1 MRIYAL
7 PVHFRCMGS
16 IFYGG
21 KTPFGVKYGNED
33 YMRTKSLLSLCL
45 VMSGMSLAA
54 TQATFYVAPSGNDS
68 NKGTEAEPFKTITQ
82 AQKAVRAINSSMT
95 GDIEVILRE
104 GTYALPGTIGF
115 DERDGGKDGHYV
127 RYKAYDGEKPLITGG
142 MAIIGWTIH
151 DEANGIWKAEGV
163 EGRFRQLYVNG
174 KKAVR
179 ACFPNVIAAN
189 DKGAGS
195 FDHDFVRLTKVDSSG
210 RAFDVSAEY
219 IKNIKNIEDVE
230 IHLMIAW
237 AESILRLEKAE
248 VNGGTAK
255 LIPKDPERTKLFHR
269 AYPMLGTAFQSNPPR
284 QQVFYLENSY
294 DLLDAAGEWYLDE
307 KEHVLYYKPRS
318 GESMATANV
327 VAPRF
332 NTLFSILGKDTKN
345 KVGYMSFEGLIFAH
359 SNYTRPSEE
368 GFLDL
373 QAANFNV
380 DVLPD
385 PGRGNWEKLN
395 SNKYLLWRP
404 DAGFRVENAHHFL
417 VKNCTFTQM
426 AATGLDFVSG
436 TNDDVIEGNVFYEI
450 GAAGIMLG
458 KFYQDST
465 TEIHIA
471 YNPSDKEEISTRD
484 TIRNNLV
491 TNVTNEHQGAVGI
504 GAGYPRY
511 VVIENNEI
519 SYTYY
524 SGISLGFG
532 WTKDQTAM
540 TNNHVNKNNIH
551 HISRLLC
558 DSGPIYTLSNQGTGS
573 EIKENYLHDY
583 SASKWSDYWVLP
595 IYLDEGSSGFVVENN
610 SYRNAPSGVGRNQ
623 AGQFTERN
631 NGGYIESVAAAAGLQ
646 GEYKNIADRINNI
659 PLPDFSNTV
668 TQAAFKVVATLPGI
682 IQAED
687 YDVGG
692 QSVSFSDKDFV
703 NEGNVYRE
711 DGVDVVGLGCSD
723 SAMTKDC
730 NGYAVGY
737 TQSGEWLEYS
747 VNVIVASKFVFRAN
761 VASGLDVGSFRL
773 FIDGKAVT
781 DTIAVPQGEDWNTY
795 GYVEG
800 ETAEIAKG
808 EHVLRIQFTG
818 TYVNLD
824 WIQFALTAGEL
835 PIPQKRDVQLN
846 LGERG
851 YDVFGMDGRF
861 VCRIEGMSAMG
872 GFKAVLMAKGVKPGM
887 YVVRGLESRK
897 SIRINTAK

>member
-1 MRIYAL
+1 
-7 PVHFRCMGS
+7 
-16 IFYGG
+16 
-21 KTPFGVKYGNED
+21 
-33 YMRTKSLLSLCL
+33 MRTRSLFSLCL
-45 VMSGMSLAA
+45 AVAGASFAA
-54 TQATFYVAPSGNDS
+54 TQATFYVSPGGNDAADGS
-68 NKGTEAEPFKTITQ
+68 KDAPFKTITQ
-82 AQKAVRAINSSMT
+82 AQKAVRAINGSMT

-104 GTYALPGTIGF
+104 GTYVLPSTIGF

-127 RYKAYDGEKPLITGG
+127 RYKAADGETPIITGG
-142 MAIIGWTIH
+142 MQVTGWAIH
-151 DEANGIWKAEGV
+151 DEANNIWKAEGV
-163 EGRFRQLYVNG
+163 DGRFRQLYVNG
-174 KKAVR
+174 RKAVR

-189 DKGAGS
+189 EKGVGG

-210 RAFDVSAEY
+210 RAFDVSADY
-219 IKNIKNIEDVE
+219 IKNIKNIKNIEDVE

-237 AESILRLEKAE
+237 SENILRLEKAQ

-269 AYPMLGTAFQSNPPR
+269 AYPMLGTAFASNPPK

-294 DLLDAAGEWYLDE
+294 DLIDAPGEWYLDE
-307 KEHVLYYKPRS
+307 KEHTLYYKPRE
-318 GESMATANV
+318 GESMATAHV
-327 VAPRF
+327 VAPRI
-332 NTLFSILGKDTKN
+332 NTLFSVLGKDTKN
-345 KVGYMSFEGLIFAH
+345 KVGYMAFEGLIFAH

-380 DVLPD
+380 DVLAD

-395 SNKYLLWRP
+395 SNKFLLWRP
-404 DAGFRVENAHHFL
+404 DAAFRVENAHHFL
-417 VKNCTFTQM
+417 VQGNVFTQI

-436 TNDDVIEGNVFYEI
+436 TNDDMIQGNAFFEI

-484 TIRNNLV
+484 TVKNNLV

-511 VVIENNEI
+511 VVIEHNEV

-524 SGISLGFG
+524 SGISIGFG
-532 WTKDQTAM
+532 WTKSQTAM
-540 TNNHVNKNNIH
+540 TNNHVNWNEIH
-551 HISRLLC
+551 HIARLLC

-573 EIKENYLHDY
+573 EIQHNYIHDNGT
-583 SASKWSDYWVLP
+583 SKWADYWNVP
-595 IYLDEGSSGFVVENN
+595 IYLDEGSSGFTVKENVFKN
-610 SYRNAPSGVGRNQ
+610 SPSGVGQNQ
-623 AGQFTERN
+623 AGQNTIQQDGNYYSDNVVN
-631 NGGYIESVAAAAGLQ
+631 NAGIEKEFRYIRDIKE
-646 GEYKNIADRINNI
+646 I
-659 PLPDFSNTV
+659 PLADFSNTV

-730 NGYAVGY
+730 SGYAIGY
-737 TQSGEWLEYS
+737 TQTGEWVEYS
-747 VNVIVASKFVFRAN
+747 VTSVIASKLVFRAN
-761 VASGLDVGSFRL
+761 AATGLEGGSFVL

-781 DTIAVPQGEDWNTY
+781 DTVKVPQGEDWNTY
-795 GYVEG
+795 AFVDG
-800 ETAEIAKG
+800 ETSEIAKG
-808 EHVLRIQFTG
+808 DHVLRIQFTG
-818 TYVNLD
+818 SYVNLD
-824 WIQFALTAGEL
+824 WIKFALTQEEL
-835 PIPQKRDVQLN
+835 TGIHNVAYNVNFVPNTDRSLK
-846 LGERG
+846 
-851 YDVFGMDGRF
+851 VFGAKGRF
-861 VCRIEGMSAMG
+861 MGRIENSAG
-872 GFKAVLMAKGVKPGM
+872 LSLAETLKQAGFASGI
-887 YVVRGLESRK
+887 YIVRGVGSSLRVQVK
-897 SIRINTAK
+897 

>member
-1 MRIYAL
+1 M
-7 PVHFRCMGS
+7 
-16 IFYGG
+16 
-21 KTPFGVKYGNED
+21 FGFVAFA
-33 YMRTKSLLSLCL
+33 TFCL
-45 VMSGMSLAA
+45 VGSLGFAQE
-54 TQATFYVAPSGNDS
+54 QATFYVAPTGSDS
-68 NKGTEAEPFKTITQ
+68 NPGTEAAPFKTITK
-82 AQKAVRAINSSMT
+82 AQKAVREINGTMT
-95 GDIEVILRE
+95 GDIVVYLRE
-104 GTYALPGTIGF
+104 GTYQLNSMVNF

-127 RYKAYDGEKPLITGG
+127 RYKAYKGENPLITGG
-142 MAIIGWTIH
+142 MPITGWAIH

-163 EGRFRQLYVNG
+163 DGNFRQLYVNG

-179 ACFPNVIAAN
+179 ACFPNAIAAN
-189 DKGAGS
+189 EKGEGS

-219 IKNIKNIEDVE
+219 IKNIKNIENVE

-255 LIPKDPERTKLFHR
+255 LIPKDPERTRLFHR
-269 AYPMLGTAFQSNPPR
+269 AYPMLGTAFMSDPPK

-307 KEHVLYYKPRS
+307 KNHVLYYKPRS

-332 NTLFSILGKDTKN
+332 NTLFNVLGKDTKN

-380 DVLPD
+380 DVLAD

-395 SNKYLLWRP
+395 SNKFLLWRP
-404 DAGFRVENAHHFL
+404 DAGFRVENAHHLL

-465 TEIHIA
+465 TEIHIP
-471 YNPSDKEEISTRD
+471 YNPSDKDEISTRD
-484 TIRNNLV
+484 TIRYNLI

-524 SGISLGFG
+524 SGISVGFG
-532 WTKDQTAM
+532 WTKSETAM
-540 TNNHVNKNNIH
+540 TNNHINKNNIH

-583 SASKWSDYWVLP
+583 GASKWSDYWVLP
-595 IYLDEGSSGFVVENN
+595 IYLDEGSSGFTVENN
-610 SYRNAPSGVGRNQ
+610 SYKNSPSGVGQNQ
-623 AGQFTERN
+623 PGQFTQRN

-646 GEYKNIADRINNI
+646 GEFKNLADKISNI
-659 PLPDFSNTV
+659 PLADFSNPIP
-668 TQAAFKVVATLPGI
+668 QAPFKGAFVFPTLV
-682 IQAED
+682 QAED
-687 YDVGG
+687 YDEGG
-692 QSVSFSDKDFV
+692 QGVSYSDKDIA
-703 NEGNVYRE
+703 NQGNVYRE
-711 DGVDVVGLGCSD
+711 DGVDVVGLECSD
-723 SAMTKDC
+723 SAATKDC
-730 NGYAVGY
+730 KGYAIGF
-737 TQSGEWLEYS
+737 TQAGEWTEYS
-747 VNVIVASKFVFRAN
+747 VNVPVDGKYIVKAN
-761 VASGLDVGSFRL
+761 VATASETSSFML
-773 FIDGKAVT
+773 LVDNDAVT
-781 DTIAVPQGEDWNTY
+781 DTIAVPKTDSTWNVYKEIDVGT
-795 GYVEG
+795 VEL
-800 ETAEIAKG
+800 KQG
-808 EHVLRIQFTG
+808 EHVLRLLITG
-818 TYVNLD
+818 DYLNID
-824 WIQFALTAGEL
+824 WIQFADSANQVLPPSLLVEKVRLEVSPVTA
-835 PIPQKRDVQLN
+835 
-846 LGERG
+846 
-851 YDVFGMDGRF
+851 YDVFGLTGKYLGRVELRGESVWNALARDGFARGTYL
-861 VCRIEGMSAMG
+861 VRSVGHAKAMR
-872 GFKAVLMAKGVKPGM
+872 VQVK
-887 YVVRGLESRK
+887 
-897 SIRINTAK
+897 

>member
-1 MRIYAL
+1 M
-7 PVHFRCMGS
+7 
-16 IFYGG
+16 
-21 KTPFGVKYGNED
+21 FGFVAFA
-33 YMRTKSLLSLCL
+33 TFCL
-45 VMSGMSLAA
+45 VGGLGFAQE
-54 TQATFYVAPSGNDS
+54 QATFYVAPTGNDA
-68 NKGTEAEPFKTITQ
+68 NPGTEAAPFKTITK
-82 AQKAVRAINSSMT
+82 AQKAVREINGTMT
-95 GDIEVILRE
+95 GDIVVYLRE
-104 GTYALPGTIGF
+104 GTYQLNSTVNY

-127 RYKAYDGEKPLITGG
+127 RYKAYKGKMPLITGG
-142 MAIIGWTIH
+142 MPVTGWTIH
-151 DEANGIWKAEGV
+151 DETNNIWKAEGV

-179 ACFPNVIAAN
+179 ACFPNAIAS
-189 DKGAGS
+189 DEKGAGT
-195 FDHDFVRLTKVDSSG
+195 FDHDFVRLSKVDSTG

-269 AYPMLGTAFQSNPPR
+269 AYPMLGTAFMSDPPK

-294 DLLDAAGEWYLDE
+294 DLIDAPGEWYLDE
-307 KEHVLYYKPRS
+307 KNQTLYYKPRS
-318 GESMATANV
+318 GENMGSANV
-327 VAPRF
+327 VAPRL
-332 NTLFSILGKDTKN
+332 NTMFSVLGKDTKN
-345 KVGYMSFEGLIFAH
+345 KVGYMSFEGLTFAH
-359 SNYTRPSEE
+359 SNFTRPSEE

-595 IYLDEGSSGFVVENN
+595 IYLDEGSSGFTVENN

-646 GEYKNIADRINNI
+646 GEFKNLADKISNI
-659 PLPDFSNTV
+659 PLADFSNPV
-668 TQAAFKVVATLPGI
+668 PQAPFKNAFVFPALV
-682 IQAED
+682 QAED
-687 YDVGG
+687 YDEGG
-692 QSVSFSDKDFV
+692 QGVSYSDKDIA
-703 NEGNVYRE
+703 NQGNVYRE
-711 DGVDVVGLGCSD
+711 DGVDVVGLECSD
-723 SAMTKDC
+723 SAATKDC
-730 NGYAVGY
+730 KGFAVGY
-737 TQSGEWLEYS
+737 TQAGEWMEYS
-747 VNVIVASKFVFRAN
+747 VNVPADAKYFVKAN
-761 VASGLDVGSFRL
+761 VATASETSSFML
-773 FIDGKAVT
+773 LVDNNAVT
-781 DTIAVPQGEDWNTY
+781 DTVVVPKTDSTWNVYKEIDVGAVELKQ
-795 GYVEG
+795 
-800 ETAEIAKG
+800 G
-808 EHVLRIQFTG
+808 EHVIRLLITG
-818 TYVNLD
+818 DYLNID
-824 WIQFALTAGEL
+824 WIQFADSANQTLPPTQWVEKVRLEVGPETA
-835 PIPQKRDVQLN
+835 
-846 LGERG
+846 
-851 YDVFGMDGRF
+851 YDVFGLTGKYLGR
-861 VCRIEGMSAMG
+861 VELRGESVRNALVREGFAQG
-872 GFKAVLMAKGVKPGM
+872 IYL
-887 YVVRGLESRK
+887 VRG
-897 SIRINTAK
+897 AKHAKALRVQVK

>member
-1 MRIYAL
+1 MCR
-7 PVHFRCMGS
+7 M
-16 IFYGG
+16 
-21 KTPFGVKYGNED
+21 FGFVAFA
-33 YMRTKSLLSLCL
+33 TFCL
-45 VMSGMSLAA
+45 VGSLGFAQE
-54 TQATFYVAPSGNDS
+54 QATFYVAPSGSDS
-68 NKGTEAEPFKTITQ
+68 NPGTEAAPFKTITK
-82 AQKAVRAINSSMT
+82 AQKAVREINGTMT
-95 GDIEVILRE
+95 GDIVVYLRE
-104 GTYALPGTIGF
+104 GTYQLNSMVNF

-127 RYKAYDGEKPLITGG
+127 RYKAYKGESPLITGG
-142 MAIIGWTIH
+142 MPITGWAIH

-163 EGRFRQLYVNG
+163 DGNFRQLYVNG

-179 ACFPNVIAAN
+179 ACFPNAVAAN
-189 DKGAGS
+189 DKGEGG

-219 IKNIKNIEDVE
+219 IKNIKNIENVE

-255 LIPKDPERTKLFHR
+255 LIPKDPERTRLFHR
-269 AYPMLGTAFQSNPPR
+269 AYPMLGTAFMSDPPK

-307 KEHVLYYKPRS
+307 KNHVLYYKPRS

-332 NTLFSILGKDTKN
+332 NTLFNVLGKDTKN

-380 DVLPD
+380 DVLAD

-395 SNKYLLWRP
+395 SNKFLLWRP
-404 DAGFRVENAHHFL
+404 DAGFRVENAHHLL

-465 TEIHIA
+465 TEIHIP
-471 YNPSDKEEISTRD
+471 YNPSDKDEISTRD
-484 TIRNNLV
+484 TIRYNLI

-524 SGISLGFG
+524 SGISVGFG
-532 WTKDQTAM
+532 WTKSETAM
-540 TNNHVNKNNIH
+540 TNNHINKNNIH

-583 SASKWSDYWVLP
+583 GASKWSDYWVLP
-595 IYLDEGSSGFVVENN
+595 IYLDEGSSGFTVENN
-610 SYRNAPSGVGRNQ
+610 SYKNSPSGVGQNQ
-623 AGQFTERN
+623 PGQFTQRN

-646 GEYKNIADRINNI
+646 GEFKNLADKISNI
-659 PLPDFSNTV
+659 PLADFSNPV
-668 TQAAFKVVATLPGI
+668 PQAPFKGAFVFPALV
-682 IQAED
+682 QAED
-687 YDVGG
+687 YDEGG
-692 QSVSFSDKDFV
+692 QGVSYSDKDIA
-703 NEGNVYRE
+703 NQGNVYRE
-711 DGVDVVGLGCSD
+711 DGVDVVGLECSD
-723 SAMTKDC
+723 SAATKDC
-730 NGYAVGY
+730 KGYAIGF
-737 TQSGEWLEYS
+737 TQAGEWTEYS
-747 VNVIVASKFVFRAN
+747 VNVPVDGKYIVKAN
-761 VASGLDVGSFRL
+761 VATASETSSFML
-773 FIDGKAVT
+773 LVDNDAVT
-781 DTIAVPQGEDWNTY
+781 DTIAVPKTDSTWNVY
-795 GYVEG
+795 K
-800 ETAEIAKG
+800 EIDVGAIELKQG
-808 EHVLRIQFTG
+808 EHVLRLLITG
-818 TYVNLD
+818 DYLNID
-824 WIQFALTAGEL
+824 WIQFADSANQVLPPSLLVEKVRLEVSPVTA
-835 PIPQKRDVQLN
+835 
-846 LGERG
+846 
-851 YDVFGMDGRF
+851 YDVFGLTGKYLGRVELRGESVWNALARDGFARGTYL
-861 VCRIEGMSAMG
+861 VRSVGHAKAMR
-872 GFKAVLMAKGVKPGM
+872 VQVK
-887 YVVRGLESRK
+887 
-897 SIRINTAK
+897 

>member
-1 MRIYAL
+1 MGFKMFGQFAAISAL
-7 PVHFRCMGS
+7 FLGAT
-16 IFYGG
+16 IA
-21 KTPFGVKYGNED
+21 D
-33 YMRTKSLLSLCL
+33 
-45 VMSGMSLAA
+45 AA
-54 TQATFYVAPSGNDS
+54 AVQATFYVAPNGSDS
-68 NKGTEAEPFKTITQ
+68 NKGTKDAPFKTITQ
-82 AQKAVRAINSSMT
+82 AQKAVREINGNMT

-104 GTYALPGTIGF
+104 GTYALPATVNF
-115 DERDGGKDGHYV
+115 TEADGGKDGHYV
-127 RYKAYDGEKPLITGG
+127 RYKAADGENPLITGG
-142 MAIIGWTIH
+142 MPVTGWAIH
-151 DEANGIWKAEGV
+151 DEKNNIWKAEGV
-163 EGRFRQLYVNG
+163 DGRFRQLYVNG

-179 ACFPNVIAAN
+179 ACFPNAVASN
-189 DKGAGS
+189 EKGAGT
-195 FDHDFVRLTKVDSSG
+195 FDHDFVRLTKVDSTG
-210 RAFDVSAEY
+210 RAFDVSADY
-219 IKNIKNIEDVE
+219 VKNIKNIEDVE

-237 AESILRLEKAE
+237 AESILRLEKVQ

-269 AYPMLGTAFQSNPPR
+269 AYPMLGTAFMSNPPK

-294 DLLDAAGEWYLDE
+294 DLLDAPGEWYLDE
-307 KEHVLYYKPRS
+307 KNSVLYYKPRS
-318 GESMATANV
+318 GENMATANV
-327 VAPRF
+327 VAPRLNTMF
-332 NTLFSILGKDTKN
+332 NVLGKDTKN
-345 KVGYMSFEGLIFAH
+345 KVGYMSFEGLNFAH

-385 PGRGNWEKLN
+385 PGRGNWERLN

-417 VKNCTFTQM
+417 VKNCTFSQM

-471 YNPSDKEEISTRD
+471 YNPKDKDEISTRD

-491 TNVTNEHQGAVGI
+491 TNATNEHQGAVGI

-511 VVIENNEI
+511 VVIENNEV
-519 SYTYY
+519 SYTNY

-646 GEYKNIADRINNI
+646 GEFKKIGEKINNI
-659 PLPDFSNTV
+659 PLPDFSNTM
-668 TQAAFKVVATLPGI
+668 TQTPFVENMTIPGLI
-682 IQAED
+682 EMEN
-687 YDVGG
+687 YDEGG
-692 QSVSFSDKDFV
+692 QSVSYSDKDFV

-723 SAMTKDC
+723 TLNTKDC
-730 NGYAVGY
+730 KGYAVGY
-737 TQSGEWLEYS
+737 TSAGEWMEYT
-747 VNVIVASKFVFRAN
+747 VKVADAGEYVFLAN
-761 VASGLDVGSFRL
+761 VSTGAENAGFQLVM
-773 FIDGKAVT
+773 DGKAIS
-781 DTIAVPQGEDWNTY
+781 DTIVAPKGEDWSTY
-795 GYVEG
+795 SFVDGKT
-800 ETAEIAKG
+800 TALEAG
-808 EHVLRIQFTG
+808 EHVLRVVITG
-818 TYVNLD
+818 DFLNID
-824 WIQFALTAGEL
+824 WIKFGKSKDEL
-835 PIPQKRDVQLN
+835 VSIKPSLRYGLNMDISRSSTLNVFDIRGHHVGTIRLMGVPTMSSVLQQMHAKNFKSGIYFVQSVN
-846 LGERG
+846 KT
-851 YDVFGMDGRF
+851 FGKM
-861 VCRIEGMSAMG
+861 VQ
-872 GFKAVLMAKGVKPGM
+872 VK
-887 YVVRGLESRK
+887 
-897 SIRINTAK
+897 

>member
-1 MRIYAL
+1 M
-7 PVHFRCMGS
+7 
-16 IFYGG
+16 
-21 KTPFGVKYGNED
+21 FGFVAFA
-33 YMRTKSLLSLCL
+33 TFCL
-45 VMSGMSLAA
+45 VGSLGFAQE
-54 TQATFYVAPSGNDS
+54 QATFYVAPTGSDS
-68 NKGTEAEPFKTITQ
+68 NPGTEAAPFKTITK
-82 AQKAVRAINSSMT
+82 AQKAVREINGTMT
-95 GDIEVILRE
+95 GDIVVYLRE
-104 GTYALPGTIGF
+104 GTYQLNSTVNF
-115 DERDGGKDGHYV
+115 DERDGGKDGYYV
-127 RYKAYDGEKPLITGG
+127 RYKAYKGENPLITGG
-142 MAIIGWTIH
+142 KPITGWTIH
-151 DEANGIWKAEGV
+151 DETNNIWKAEGV

-179 ACFPNVIAAN
+179 ACFPNAIAS
-189 DKGAGS
+189 DEKGAGS
-195 FDHDFVRLTKVDSSG
+195 FDHDFVRLSKVDSTG

-237 AESILRLEKAE
+237 AESILRLEKVQ

-269 AYPMLGTAFQSNPPR
+269 AYPMLGTAFTSDPPK

-294 DLLDAAGEWYLDE
+294 DLIDAPGEWYLDE
-307 KEHVLYYKPRS
+307 KNQTLYYKPRS
-318 GESMATANV
+318 GENMGSANV
-327 VAPRF
+327 VAPRL
-332 NTLFSILGKDTKN
+332 NTMFSVLGKDTKN

-359 SNYTRPSEE
+359 SNFTRPSEE

-646 GEYKNIADRINNI
+646 GEFKNIADKISNI
-659 PLPDFSNTV
+659 PLADFSNPV
-668 TQAAFKVVATLPGI
+668 PQAPFKNAFVFPALV
-682 IQAED
+682 QAED
-687 YDVGG
+687 YDEGG
-692 QSVSFSDKDFV
+692 QGVSYSDKDIA
-703 NEGNVYRE
+703 NQGNAYRE
-711 DGVDVVGLGCSD
+711 DGVDVVGLECTD
-723 SAMTKDC
+723 SAATKDC
-730 NGYAVGY
+730 KGFAVGY
-737 TQSGEWLEYS
+737 TQAGEWMEYS
-747 VNVIVASKFVFRAN
+747 VNVPADAKYFVKAN
-761 VASGLDVGSFRL
+761 VATASETSSFML
-773 FIDGKAVT
+773 LVDNDAVT
-781 DTIAVPQGEDWNTY
+781 DTVAVPKTDSTWDVYKEIDVGT
-795 GYVEG
+795 VEL
-800 ETAEIAKG
+800 KQG
-808 EHVLRIQFTG
+808 EHVIRLLITG
-818 TYVNLD
+818 DYLNVD
-824 WIQFALTAGEL
+824 WIQFADSANQTLPPTQWVEKVRLEVSPETA
-835 PIPQKRDVQLN
+835 
-846 LGERG
+846 
-851 YDVFGMDGRF
+851 YDVFGLTGKYLGR
-861 VCRIEGMSAMG
+861 VELRGESVNKALVREGFAQG
-872 GFKAVLMAKGVKPGM
+872 IYL
-887 YVVRGLESRK
+887 VRG
-897 SIRINTAK
+897 AKHAKALRVQVR

>member
-1 MRIYAL
+1 MCR
-7 PVHFRCMGS
+7 M
-16 IFYGG
+16 
-21 KTPFGVKYGNED
+21 FGFVAFA
-33 YMRTKSLLSLCL
+33 TFCL
-45 VMSGMSLAA
+45 VGGLGFAQE
-54 TQATFYVAPSGNDS
+54 QATFYVAPSGSDS
-68 NKGTEAEPFKTITQ
+68 NPGTEAAPFKTITK
-82 AQKAVRAINSSMT
+82 AQKAVREINGTMT
-95 GDIEVILRE
+95 GDIVVYLRE
-104 GTYALPGTIGF
+104 GTYQLNSTVNF

-127 RYKAYDGEKPLITGG
+127 RYKAYKGENPLITGG
-142 MAIIGWTIH
+142 MPITGWAIH

-163 EGRFRQLYVNG
+163 EGNFRQLYVNG

-179 ACFPNVIAAN
+179 ACFPNAIAAN
-189 DKGAGS
+189 EKGEGG

-210 RAFDVSAEY
+210 RAFDVSADY
-219 IKNIKNIEDVE
+219 IKNIKNIENVE

-269 AYPMLGTAFQSNPPR
+269 AYPMLGTAFQSNPPK

-332 NTLFSILGKDTKN
+332 NTLFNVLGKDTKN

-380 DVLPD
+380 DVLAD

-395 SNKYLLWRP
+395 SNKFLLWRP
-404 DAGFRVENAHHFL
+404 DAGFRVENAHHML

-484 TIRNNLV
+484 TIRNNLI
-491 TNVTNEHQGAVGI
+491 TNVTNEHQGAVAI

-524 SGISLGFG
+524 SGISVGFG
-532 WTKDQTAM
+532 WTTSQTAM
-540 TNNHVNKNNIH
+540 TNNHINKNNIH

-595 IYLDEGSSGFVVENN
+595 IYLDEGSSGFTVENN
-610 SYRNAPSGVGRNQ
+610 SYKNAPSGVGRNMP
-623 AGQFTERN
+623 GQFTERN

-646 GEYKNIADRINNI
+646 GEFKNLADKISNI
-659 PLPDFSNTV
+659 PLADFSNPV
-668 TQAAFKVVATLPGI
+668 PQAPFKNAFVFPTLV
-682 IQAED
+682 QVED
-687 YDVGG
+687 YDEGG
-692 QSVSFSDKDFV
+692 QGISFSDKDIA
-703 NEGNVYRE
+703 NQGNVYRE
-711 DGVDVVGLGCSD
+711 DGVDVVGLECSD
-723 SAMTKDC
+723 SAATKDC
-730 NGYAVGY
+730 KGYAIGF
-737 TQSGEWLEYS
+737 TQAGEWTEYS
-747 VNVIVASKFVFRAN
+747 VNVPADGKYIVKAN
-761 VASGLDVGSFRL
+761 VASAFETSSFML
-773 FIDGKAVT
+773 LVDNNAVT
-781 DTIAVPQGEDWNTY
+781 DTIAVPKTDTTWKVYEEIDVGT
-795 GYVEG
+795 VEL
-800 ETAEIAKG
+800 KQG
-808 EHVLRIQFTG
+808 EHVVRLLITG
-818 TYVNLD
+818 DYLNID
-824 WIQFALTAGEL
+824 WIQFADSANQVLPPSLLAEKMQLKVDPVTAC
-835 PIPQKRDVQLN
+835 
-846 LGERG
+846 
-851 YDVFGMDGRF
+851 DVFGLTGKYLGR
-861 VCRIEGMSAMG
+861 VELRGESVRNALAREGFARGTYLVRSVGHAKAMR
-872 GFKAVLMAKGVKPGM
+872 VHVK
-887 YVVRGLESRK
+887 
-897 SIRINTAK
+897 

>member
-1 MRIYAL
+1 MCR
-7 PVHFRCMGS
+7 M
-16 IFYGG
+16 
-21 KTPFGVKYGNED
+21 FGFVAFA
-33 YMRTKSLLSLCL
+33 TFCL
-45 VMSGMSLAA
+45 VGSLGFAQE
-54 TQATFYVAPSGNDS
+54 QATFYVAPTGSDS
-68 NKGTEAEPFKTITQ
+68 NPGTEAAPFKTITK
-82 AQKAVRAINSSMT
+82 AQKAVREINGTMT
-95 GDIEVILRE
+95 GDIVVYLRE
-104 GTYALPGTIGF
+104 GTYQLNSSVNF

-127 RYKAYDGEKPLITGG
+127 RYKAYKGEMPLITGG
-142 MAIIGWTIH
+142 MPVTGWTIH
-151 DEANGIWKAEGV
+151 DEANNIWKAEGV

-179 ACFPNVIAAN
+179 ACFPNAIAAN

-195 FDHDFVRLTKVDSSG
+195 FDHDFVRLSKVDSTG

-248 VNGGTAK
+248 LNGGTAK

-269 AYPMLGTAFQSNPPR
+269 AYPMLGTAFQSNPPK

-294 DLLDAAGEWYLDE
+294 DLIDAPGEWYLDE
-307 KEHVLYYKPRS
+307 KNQTLYYKPRS
-318 GESMATANV
+318 GENMGSANV
-327 VAPRF
+327 VAPRL
-332 NTLFSILGKDTKN
+332 NTMFSVLGKDTKN

-385 PGRGNWEKLN
+385 PGRGNWERLN
-395 SNKYLLWRP
+395 SNKFLLWRP

-646 GEYKNIADRINNI
+646 GEFKNIADKISNI
-659 PLPDFSNTV
+659 PLADFSNPIP
-668 TQAAFKVVATLPGI
+668 QAPFKNAFVFPALV
-682 IQAED
+682 QAED
-687 YDVGG
+687 YDEGG
-692 QSVSFSDKDFV
+692 QGVSYSDKDIA
-703 NEGNVYRE
+703 NQGNAYRE
-711 DGVDVVGLGCSD
+711 DGVDVVGLECTD
-723 SAMTKDC
+723 SAATKDC
-730 NGYAVGY
+730 KGFAVGY
-737 TQSGEWLEYS
+737 TQAGEWMEYS
-747 VNVIVASKFVFRAN
+747 VNVPADAKYFVKAN
-761 VASGLDVGSFRL
+761 VATASETSSFML
-773 FIDGKAVT
+773 LVDNDAVT
-781 DTIAVPQGEDWNTY
+781 DTVVVPKTDTTWDVYKEIDVGAVELKQ
-795 GYVEG
+795 
-800 ETAEIAKG
+800 G
-808 EHVLRIQFTG
+808 EHVIRLLITG
-818 TYVNLD
+818 DYLNID
-824 WIQFALTAGEL
+824 WIQFADSANQTLPPTQWVEKVRLEVSPETA
-835 PIPQKRDVQLN
+835 
-846 LGERG
+846 
-851 YDVFGMDGRF
+851 YDVFGLTGKYLGR
-861 VCRIEGMSAMG
+861 VELRGESVRNALVREGFAQGIYLVRSVGRA
-872 GFKAVLMAKGVKPGM
+872 KALRVQ
-887 YVVRGLESRK
+887 VR
-897 SIRINTAK
+897 

>member
-1 MRIYAL
+1 MCRMFGFVAFATFYL
-7 PVHFRCMGS
+7 VGS
-16 IFYGG
+16 LGFAQ
-21 KTPFGVKYGNED
+21 E
-33 YMRTKSLLSLCL
+33 
-45 VMSGMSLAA
+45 
-54 TQATFYVAPSGNDS
+54 QATFYVAPTGSDS
-68 NKGTEAEPFKTITQ
+68 NPGSEAAPFKTITK
-82 AQKAVRAINSSMT
+82 AQKAVREINGTMT
-95 GDIEVILRE
+95 GDIVVYLRE
-104 GTYALPGTIGF
+104 GTYQLNSMVNF

-127 RYKAYDGEKPLITGG
+127 RYKAYNGENPLITGG
-142 MAIIGWTIH
+142 MPITGWAIH

-163 EGRFRQLYVNG
+163 EGNFRQLYVNG

-179 ACFPNVIAAN
+179 ACFPNAIAAN
-189 DKGAGS
+189 DKGEGS

-210 RAFDVSAEY
+210 RAFDVSADY
-219 IKNIKNIEDVE
+219 VKNIKNIENVE

-255 LIPKDPERTKLFHR
+255 LIPKDPERTRLFHR
-269 AYPMLGTAFQSNPPR
+269 AYPMLGTAFMSDPPK

-332 NTLFSILGKDTKN
+332 NTLFNVLGKDTKN

-380 DVLPD
+380 DVLAD

-395 SNKYLLWRP
+395 SNKFLLWRP
-404 DAGFRVENAHHFL
+404 DAGFRVENAHHLL

-465 TEIHIA
+465 TEIHIP
-471 YNPSDKEEISTRD
+471 YNPSDKDEISTRD
-484 TIRNNLV
+484 TIRYNLI

-524 SGISLGFG
+524 SGISVGFG
-532 WTKDQTAM
+532 WTKSETAM
-540 TNNHVNKNNIH
+540 TNNHINKNNIH

-583 SASKWSDYWVLP
+583 GASKWSDYWVLP
-595 IYLDEGSSGFVVENN
+595 IYLDEGSSGFTVENN
-610 SYRNAPSGVGRNQ
+610 SYKNSPSGVGQNQ
-623 AGQFTERN
+623 PGQFTQRN

-646 GEYKNIADRINNI
+646 GEFKNLADKISNI
-659 PLPDFSNTV
+659 PLADFSNPV
-668 TQAAFKVVATLPGI
+668 PQAPFKGAFVFPTLV
-682 IQAED
+682 QAED
-687 YDVGG
+687 YDEGG
-692 QSVSFSDKDFV
+692 QGVSYSDKDIA
-703 NEGNVYRE
+703 NQGSVYRE
-711 DGVDVVGLGCSD
+711 DGVDVVGLECSD
-723 SAMTKDC
+723 SAATKDC
-730 NGYAVGY
+730 KGYAIGF
-737 TQSGEWLEYS
+737 TQAGEWMEYS
-747 VNVIVASKFVFRAN
+747 VNVPADAKYIVKAN
-761 VASGLDVGSFRL
+761 VATASETSSFML
-773 FIDGKAVT
+773 LVDNNAVT
-781 DTIAVPQGEDWNTY
+781 DTVAVPKTDSTWDVYKEIDVGT
-795 GYVEG
+795 VEL
-800 ETAEIAKG
+800 KQG
-808 EHVLRIQFTG
+808 EHVVRLLITG
-818 TYVNLD
+818 DYLNID
-824 WIQFALTAGEL
+824 WIQFADSANQTL
-835 PIPQKRDVQLN
+835 PPSQLVEKVR
-846 LGERG
+846 LEVSPVMAC
-851 YDVFGMDGRF
+851 DVFGLTGKYLGR
-861 VCRIEGMSAMG
+861 VELRGESVRNAMAREGYARGTYLVRSVG
-872 GFKAVLMAKGVKPGM
+872 HAKTMRVQVK
-887 YVVRGLESRK
+887 
-897 SIRINTAK
+897 

>member
-1 MRIYAL
+1 MCR
-7 PVHFRCMGS
+7 M
-16 IFYGG
+16 
-21 KTPFGVKYGNED
+21 FGFVAFA
-33 YMRTKSLLSLCL
+33 TFCL
-45 VMSGMSLAA
+45 VGSLGFAQE
-54 TQATFYVAPSGNDS
+54 QATFYVAPTGSDS
-68 NKGTEAEPFKTITQ
+68 NPGTEAAPFKTITK
-82 AQKAVRAINSSMT
+82 AQKAVREINGTMT
-95 GDIEVILRE
+95 GDIVVYLRE
-104 GTYALPGTIGF
+104 GTYQLNSTVNF
-115 DERDGGKDGHYV
+115 DERDGGKDGYYV
-127 RYKAYDGEKPLITGG
+127 RYKAYKGENPLITGG
-142 MAIIGWTIH
+142 KPITGWTIH
-151 DEANGIWKAEGV
+151 DETNNIWKAEGV

-179 ACFPNVIAAN
+179 ACFPNAIAS
-189 DKGAGS
+189 DEKGAGS
-195 FDHDFVRLTKVDSSG
+195 FDHDFVRLSKVDSTG

-237 AESILRLEKAE
+237 AESILRLEKVQ

-269 AYPMLGTAFQSNPPR
+269 AYPMLGTAFTSDPPK

-294 DLLDAAGEWYLDE
+294 DLIDAPGEWYLDE
-307 KEHVLYYKPRS
+307 KNQTLYYKPRS
-318 GESMATANV
+318 GENMGSANV
-327 VAPRF
+327 VAPRL
-332 NTLFSILGKDTKN
+332 NTMFSVLGKDTKN

-359 SNYTRPSEE
+359 SNFTRPSEE

-646 GEYKNIADRINNI
+646 GEFKNIADKISNI
-659 PLPDFSNTV
+659 PLADFSNPV
-668 TQAAFKVVATLPGI
+668 PQAPFKNAFVFPALV
-682 IQAED
+682 QAED
-687 YDVGG
+687 YDEGG
-692 QSVSFSDKDFV
+692 QGVSYSDKDIA
-703 NEGNVYRE
+703 NQGNAYRE
-711 DGVDVVGLGCSD
+711 DGVDVVGLECTD
-723 SAMTKDC
+723 SAATKDC
-730 NGYAVGY
+730 KGFAVGY
-737 TQSGEWLEYS
+737 TQAGEWMEYS
-747 VNVIVASKFVFRAN
+747 VNVPADAKYFVKAN
-761 VASGLDVGSFRL
+761 VATASETSSFML
-773 FIDGKAVT
+773 LVDNDAVT
-781 DTIAVPQGEDWNTY
+781 DTVAVPKTDSTWDVYKEIDVGT
-795 GYVEG
+795 VEL
-800 ETAEIAKG
+800 KQG
-808 EHVLRIQFTG
+808 EHVIRLLITG
-818 TYVNLD
+818 DYLNVD
-824 WIQFALTAGEL
+824 WIQFADSANQTLPPTQWVEKVRLEVSPETA
-835 PIPQKRDVQLN
+835 
-846 LGERG
+846 
-851 YDVFGMDGRF
+851 YDVFGLTGKYLGR
-861 VCRIEGMSAMG
+861 VELRGESVNKALVREGFAQG
-872 GFKAVLMAKGVKPGM
+872 IYL
-887 YVVRGLESRK
+887 VRG
-897 SIRINTAK
+897 AKHAKALRVQVR

>member
-1 MRIYAL
+1 MGVRIFA
-7 PVHFRCMGS
+7 
-16 IFYGG
+16 
-21 KTPFGVKYGNED
+21 E
-33 YMRTKSLLSLCL
+33 KS
-45 VMSGMSLAA
+45 VIWAA
-54 TQATFYVAPSGNDS
+54 TLMASTAFAAPQATFYVSPSGSDAAE
-68 NKGTEAEPFKTITQ
+68 GTKDAPFKTITQ

-95 GDIEVILRE
+95 GDIEVVLRE
-104 GTYALPGTIGF
+104 GTYVLPGTIGF

-127 RYKAYDGEKPLITGG
+127 RYKAYEGEQPLITGG
-142 MAIIGWTIH
+142 MAITGWSVH
-151 DEANGIWKAEGV
+151 DEANNIWKAEGV
-163 EGRFRQLYVNG
+163 EGNFRQLYVNG

-189 DKGAGS
+189 DKGDGG

-210 RAFDVSAEY
+210 RAFDVSADY
-219 IKNIKNIEDVE
+219 VKNIKNIENVE

-269 AYPMLGTAFQSNPPR
+269 AYPMLGTAFTSNPPK

-307 KEHVLYYKPRS
+307 KEHVLYYKPRT

-327 VAPRF
+327 VAPRI
-332 NTLFSILGKDTKN
+332 NTLFSVLGKDTKN
-345 KVGYMSFEGLIFAH
+345 KVGYISFEGLIFAH

-373 QAANFNV
+373 QAGNFNV
-380 DVLPD
+380 DVLAD

-395 SNKYLLWRP
+395 SNKFLLWRP
-404 DAGFRVENAHHFL
+404 DAGFRVENAHHLL

-491 TNVTNEHQGAVGI
+491 TNVTNEHQGAVAI

-524 SGISLGFG
+524 SGISVGFG

-540 TNNHVNKNNIH
+540 TNNHINKNNIH

-595 IYLDEGSSGFVVENN
+595 IYLDEGSSGFTVENN
-610 SYRNAPSGVGRNQ
+610 SYQNAPSGVGRNQ
-623 AGQFTERN
+623 PGSFTERN
-631 NGGYIESVAAAAGLQ
+631 NNGYIASVAAAAGLQ
-646 GEYKNIADRINNI
+646 GEFKNIGERISSI
-659 PLPDFSNTV
+659 PLADFNGAVS
-668 TQAAFKVVATLPGI
+668 QEAFKSILSITGV

-687 YDVGG
+687 YDLGG
-692 QSVSFSDKDFV
+692 QSVSFYDKDFV

-723 SAMTKDC
+723 TLNTVDC
-730 NGYAVGY
+730 KGYAIGY

-747 VNVIVASKFVFRAN
+747 VNVIVSGKYQFRAN
-761 VASGLDVGSFRL
+761 VANGLEGGSFML
-773 FIDGKAVT
+773 LLDGKAIT
-781 DTIAVPQGEDWNTY
+781 DTVVVPQGEDWNTY
-795 GYVEG
+795 GFVEG
-800 ETAEIAKG
+800 ETAEMEKG
-808 EHVLRIQFTG
+808 EHVLRILFTG
-818 TYVNLD
+818 SYVNLD
-824 WIQFALTAGEL
+824 WIQFALTKEEL
-835 PIPQKRDVQLN
+835 TGIKSVAYNVNFVPNVDRSLKVYGANGRLLGRVENSRGMN
-846 LGERG
+846 LGE
-851 YDVFGMDGRF
+851 
-861 VCRIEGMSAMG
+861 SLKQA
-872 GFKAVLMAKGVKPGM
+872 GFANGI
-887 YVVRGLESRK
+887 YIVRGSGLGKALRVQVK
-897 SIRINTAK
+897 

>member
-1 MRIYAL
+1 
-7 PVHFRCMGS
+7 MGIS
-16 IFYGG
+16 KILSKVGIC
-21 KTPFGVKYGNED
+21 
-33 YMRTKSLLSLCL
+33 SLAFA
-45 VMSGMSLAA
+45 GASLAA
-54 TQATFYVAPSGNDS
+54 TQATFYVAPDGSDS
-68 NKGTEAEPFKTITQ
+68 NKGTKEAPFKTITQ
-82 AQKAVRAINSSMT
+82 AQKAVRAINGSMT

-104 GTYALPGTIGF
+104 GTYALPSTVNF
-115 DERDGGKDGHYV
+115 TEADGGKDGHYV
-127 RYKAYDGEKPLITGG
+127 RYKAYEGEMPLITGG
-142 MAIIGWTIH
+142 MGVTGWTIH
-151 DEANGIWKAEGV
+151 DEKNNIWKAEGV
-163 EGRFRQLYVNG
+163 DGRFRQLYVNG

-179 ACFPNVIAAN
+179 ACFPNVVAA
-189 DKGAGS
+189 DEKGSGS
-195 FDHDFVRLTKVDSSG
+195 FDHDFVRLTKVDSTG
-210 RAFDVSAEY
+210 RAFDVSADY
-219 IKNIKNIEDVE
+219 VKNIKNIEDVE

-237 AESILRLEKAE
+237 SENILRLEKAE

-269 AYPMLGTAFQSNPPR
+269 AYPMLGTAFMSDPPK

-294 DLLDAAGEWYLDE
+294 DLLDAPGEWYLDE
-307 KEHVLYYKPRS
+307 KNQTLYYKPRS
-318 GESMATANV
+318 GESMGTANV
-327 VAPRF
+327 VAPRL
-332 NTLFSILGKDTKN
+332 NTLFNVLGKDTKN
-345 KVGYMSFEGLIFAH
+345 KVGYMSFEGLNFAH

-373 QAANFNV
+373 QAGNFNV

-395 SNKYLLWRP
+395 SNQYLLWRP

-436 TNDDVIEGNVFYEI
+436 TNDDVIEGNVFYEN

-524 SGISLGFG
+524 SGISVGFG

-540 TNNHVNKNNIH
+540 TNNHINKNNIH

-573 EIKENYLHDY
+573 EIKENYMHDY
-583 SASKWSDYWVLP
+583 GASKWSDYWVLP
-595 IYLDEGSSGFVVENN
+595 IYLDEGSSGFTVENN
-610 SYRNAPSGVGRNQ
+610 SFRNSPSGVGRNA
-623 AGQFTERN
+623 AGQYTERN
-631 NGGYIESVAAAAGLQ
+631 NGGYIESVAQAAGLQ
-646 GEYKNIADRINNI
+646 GEFKNIGEKINSI

-668 TQAAFKVVATLPGI
+668 AQEPFKVGFSIPGA

-692 QSVSFSDKDFV
+692 QSVSFYDKDFV

-711 DGVDVVGLGCSD
+711 DGVDIVGLGCSD
-723 SAMTKDC
+723 TLNTQDC
-730 NGYAVGY
+730 KGYAIGY
-737 TQSGEWLEYS
+737 TQAGEWVEYS
-747 VNVIVASKFVFRAN
+747 VNVILASKYVFRAN
-761 VASGLDVGSFRL
+761 VANGLEGGSFQL
-773 FIDGKAVT
+773 FLDGKAIT
-781 DTIAVPQGEDWNTY
+781 DTIVVPQGEDWSTY
-795 GYVEG
+795 GFVEG
-800 ETAEIAKG
+800 ETEKIEKG
-808 EHVLRIQFTG
+808 DHVLRILFTG
-818 TYVNLD
+818 SYTNLD
-824 WIQFALTAGEL
+824 WIQFALTKEELTGIRNVAYNVNFMPTADRSLKVYNASGRFMGNVEQRAGAALTETL
-835 PIPQKRDVQLN
+835 KAAGFARGIYIVRGSSLAKTIRVQL
-846 LGERG
+846 
-851 YDVFGMDGRF
+851 
-861 VCRIEGMSAMG
+861 
-872 GFKAVLMAKGVKPGM
+872 K
-887 YVVRGLESRK
+887 
-897 SIRINTAK
+897 